1 MLPRAVD
8 RCRQVGNNLRER
20 VHCAGAPQTWRNF
33 SFLGLLFG
41 LLALGVVLGSAAI
54 LAVATGLTYVFSVSV
69 WEAAVV
75 VTAVSAAVY
84 LTFMFRPVADE
95 PFDHLPEPP
104 YDEDAIPRIVIADL
118 PDPPNRS
125 RRRRRRL

>member
-1 MLPRAVD
+1 MWRIIGSSLGFFALAFGVLMIAVV
-8 RCRQVGNNLRER
+8 CV
-20 VHCAGAPQTWRNF
+20 
-33 SFLGLLFG
+33 S
-41 LLALGVVLGSAAI
+41 ALI
-54 LAVATGLTYVFSVSV
+54 LAVATGLSYIFSVSV

-84 LTFMFRPVADE
+84 FKAMSGTHHHD
-95 PFDHLPEPP
+95 PFEHLVDLP
-104 YDEDAIPRIVIADL
+104 YDDESVSHIVTDL